1 VVLWGTG
8 EVLVTLPLSVALLL
22 MGLLV
27 MVMAWPSW
35 VGVKVLRGMTH
46 IMGRQ

>member
-1 VVLWGTG
+1 MWGTG

-27 MVMAWPSW
+27 MVLAWAPR
-35 VGVKVLRGMTH
+35 VGVKALRDPLYV
-46 IMGRQ
+46 MGGQ

>member
-1 VVLWGTG
+1 MQGTG

-27 MVMAWPSW
+27 MVLAWPSW
-35 VGVKVLRGMTH
+35 VGVKALRGMTH

>member
-1 VVLWGTG
+1 MWGTG

-27 MVMAWPSW
+27 MVLAWAPR
-35 VGVKVLRGMTH
+35 VGVKALRGVTH
-46 IMGRQ
+46 VMGSQ